1 MHTYQAETETIIKG
15 MNSKNVISAI
25 CPLKALDRTSIVRVD
40 GVVTRRKW
48 IAGMV
53 AWRMGQAP
61 GLRTCCL
68 KYRRQVDRVLRH
80 GVVSSHRI
88 LFSNLE
94 FSRQRAT
101 RARSLHPALLLFSSF
116 FFFFF
121 VTHWILPCLLSSRKI
136 SVCTLNAV
144 STLSAV
150 CTLNVSA
157 HCISTKT

>member
-1 MHTYQAETETIIKG
+1 
-15 MNSKNVISAI
+15 
-25 CPLKALDRTSIVRVD
+25 
-40 GVVTRRKW
+40 
-48 IAGMV
+48 MV

-68 KYRRQVDRVLRH
+68 KYCRQVNRVLRH

-116 FFFFF
+116 FSSFLWHTEYFLACYLQGKFQCALWMQF
-121 VTHWILPCLLSSRKI
+121 QHWVQCAHWMCLHTASVPKHSVFNVALRYTCLCQLYSLKQQHLILVFNWTIIYRQ
-136 SVCTLNAV
+136 
-144 STLSAV
+144 
-150 CTLNVSA
+150 
-157 HCISTKT
+157 

>member
-1 MHTYQAETETIIKG
+1 MHTYQAETETIIKR

-25 CPLKALDRTSIVRVD
+25 CPLKALDWTSIVRVD

-48 IAGMV
+48 MVGMV

-68 KYRRQVDRVLRH
+68 KYCRQVNRVLRH

-101 RARSLHPALLLFSSF
+101 RARSLHPALLLFCDTLNTSLLVIFKENFSVHFECSF
-116 FFFFF
+116 NTECS
-121 VTHWILPCLLSSRKI
+121 VHTEC
-136 SVCTLNAV
+136 VCTLHQYQNI
-144 STLSAV
+144 V
-150 CTLNVSA
+150 CLML
-157 HCISTKT
+157 H